1 MTSLTCEAS
10 QQTFNASLST
20 KTNAMRRWY
29 LLKFGKWLSMFTA
42 ISAYNEKRF
51 CDQIVMEPGLLG
63 KIKDGGFDYVIID
76 HVDACGRLLANY
88 VGKPFAIVHSFPTNT
103 ILYGEG
109 GSPLVLSYTPT
120 HGMYRTTHFSDK
132 MTFLESVHNVL
143 HYVIHKVLVHVT
155 LERTM
160 NAFGWSHGLLQS
172 HERYERITDRAALVL
187 FSSNPAFD
195 HPRPTMPHVQHTGG
209 QLCQPLKALPQKLD
223 DLLARTNRKV
233 IYMSFGTLLHG
244 PGGLNENQRFKTALL
259 GAVSN
264 LPYLFIIANFN
275 MTGLPTNVVTLEW
288 APQNDLLG
296 HSKVASFITHGG
308 INGLWQ
314 AICHATPVVVMPIF
328 ADQFRNA
335 HMAQERGIG
344 EMIDFHTITTESL
357 QSALRRVVEND
368 AYAARVRQLSKLYH
382 HSLPMSPD
390 ETVSFWVNYTM
401 LYADQQA
408 PAYTELNF
416 LQYWLIDVIACLLVI
431 AAFFAWLTYVVL
443 IASISISTRVIRRCC
458 RRSIRNII
466 SA

>member
-244 PGGLNENQRFKTALL
+244 PGGLNEN
-259 GAVSN
+259 
-264 LPYLFIIANFN
+264 
-275 MTGLPTNVVTLEW
+275 
-288 APQNDLLG
+288 DLLG